1 MVNALSFKS
10 QQKCI
15 PLINATN
22 AVRLCSLHCH
32 IFTSAPNFAETHYL
46 TSRAVQRETVF
57 CWLTMKYEHESTSMS
72 PNSTIENCCR
82 KGDWCKQRLGIST
95 TRGSPFLAPSTST
108 SPEGH
113 PSYFMFFLY
122 LPSSDVFKLVVGHA
136 GFSSYLDPTQGGCQ
150 CHTLHNCIVCKYRVL
165 W

>member
-108 SPEGH
+108 FPGR
-113 PSYFMFFLY
+113 PSQLFYVFFILTIIRCLQACCGTCRILFLFGPY
-122 LPSSDVFKLVVGHA
+122 PRWVSVPHV
-136 GFSSYLDPTQGGCQ
+136 T
-150 CHTLHNCIVCKYRVL
+150 
-165 W
+165 